1 MSPCQLRLVCFPLSV
16 RCEHFGHTGTL
27 GSVAK
32 PLAVKLCLAQVP
44 EADALLS
51 RDPLALLVGMVLDQ
65 QIPLEWAFRGPYEL
79 TKRLGTPL
87 DAAALAAMDPDRL
100 AAVFA
105 ERPSLHRYPASMA
118 KRVQALC
125 AVIVEQFGGRADA
138 IWRTPASGKDLVAG
152 VRGLPGFGDQKARIF
167 VALLGKQLGVR
178 PDGWEEACAPY
189 GAPGIFRS
197 AADIVSQETLDEVR
211 TAKKAMKAA
220 KKAAAAQA

>member
-1 MSPCQLRLVCFPLSV
+1 M
-16 RCEHFGHTGTL
+16 
-27 GSVAK
+27 AK

-51 RDPLALLVGMVLDQ
+51 KDPLALMVGMVLDQ
-65 QIPLEWAFRGPYEL
+65 QIPLEWAFRGPFEL
-79 TKRLGTPL
+79 TQRLGTGL
-87 DAAALAAMDPDRL
+87 DASVLASMDPDKL

-125 AVIVEQFGGRADA
+125 EVIVEQFGGQADA
-138 IWRTPASGKDLVAG
+138 VWRGAKTGKDLLAT
-152 VRGLPGFGDQKARIF
+152 VRRLPGFGDQKARIF

-178 PDGWEEACAPY
+178 PPGWEEACAPY
-189 GAPGIFRS
+189 GQPGTLRS
-197 AADIVSQETLDEVR
+197 VADIVSPETLDEVR

-220 KKAAAAQA
+220 AKVAAATA